1 MKKLFFLLLLAW
13 ATTESAWAQDMSKP
27 YFIELMTGERIYA
40 RRIQFKSPLFKQNYF
55 LLDDSL
61 QYTPERVR
69 YYQNQDGFFAR
80 LNTTGRRYS
89 DFAQRETSGKISTY
103 FTYRTDYSGYAP
115 GVGVGMGG
123 VGVGMGGGYGY
134 GYPTQRRVYY
144 FSKENG
150 PLEPLSYKNLRVALS
165 DNPGSMESLQK
176 YKTGQNIQLGMYVVG
191 GGLLV
196 AGALQQFK
204 SGSDGS
210 SRISPLF
217 YVGLGVTLLP
227 QVIRLVKKDQ
237 LSEAIELY
245 NYTPVN

>member
-1 MKKLFFLLLLAW
+1 MMKKLFFLILVAW
-13 ATTESAWAQDMSKP
+13 AATQTARAQDMGQR

-40 RRIQFKSPLFKQNYF
+40 HKIQFKSPLFKQNYF

-61 QYTPERVR
+61 QYTPDRVR
-69 YYQNQDGFFAR
+69 YFQNQEGYFAR
-80 LNTTGRRYS
+80 LNTTGRRFG
-89 DFAQRETSGKISTY
+89 DFAQRESAGKISTY
-103 FTYRTDYSGYAP
+103 FVYRTDYNYSP

-123 VGVGMGGGYGY
+123 VGMGGYGY

-176 YKTGQNIQLGMYVVG
+176 YKRGQNIQLGMYIAG
-191 GGLLV
+191 GGLML
-196 AGALQQFK
+196 AGLQQQFR
-204 SGSDGS
+204 STPEGGSK
-210 SRISPLF
+210 ISPLF
-217 YVGLGVTLLP
+217 FVGLGVSLLP

>member
-1 MKKLFFLLLLAW
+1 MKKLFLLILLTW
-13 ATTESAWAQDMSKP
+13 SITESVWAQDVSQP

-61 QYTPERVR
+61 QYAPERVR
-69 YYQNQDGFFAR
+69 YYQTQDGFFAR
-80 LNTTGRRYS
+80 LNANGRRHS
-89 DFAQRETSGKISTY
+89 DFAQRETSGKITTY

-123 VGVGMGGGYGY
+123 IGVGGYGY

-144 FSKENG
+144 FAKENG

-176 YKTGQNIQLGMYVVG
+176 YKRGQNIQLGMYVAG
-191 GGLLV
+191 GGLML
-196 AGALQQFK
+196 AGIQQQFR
-204 SGSDGS
+204 SGPEGGNK
-210 SRISPLF
+210 ISPLF
-217 YVGLGVTLLP
+217 FVGLGVTLLP
-227 QVIRLVKKDQ
+227 QVIRLVRKDQ
-237 LSEAIELY
+237 LSEAIDLY

>member
-1 MKKLFFLLLLAW
+1 MMKKLFFLLLLAW

-69 YYQNQDGFFAR
+69 YYQTQDGFFAR
-80 LNTTGRRYS
+80 LNATGRRHS

-123 VGVGMGGGYGY
+123 IGVGGYGY

-176 YKTGQNIQLGMYVVG
+176 YKTGQNIQLGMYIVG

-204 SGSDGS
+204 SSPDGS